1 VNATERRDIIMM
13 IQAAGQEKLTLVLL
27 NKDKQTRAK
36 HHFVYHVY
44 RDHEPGRNTLNFPF
58 CLDTFKSSYHLSTP
72 TKTYRYM
79 K

>member
-1 VNATERRDIIMM
+1 VNATERRDIIKM
-13 IQAAGQEKLTLVLL
+13 ILDAGQERIDSCLDKQ
-27 NKDKQTRAK
+27 DKQTNDK
-36 HHFVYHVY
+36 HHFVYHFY
-44 RDHEPGRNTLNFPF
+44 RYHEPGRNTLNFPF